1 MIGDGKLLVVDVDGG
16 ATMFSATPELK
27 VISTAD
33 FDEATYATPVLVDGR
48 IYLRT
53 SKRLYCF
60 GNLREPVRHLGGK
73 Q

>member
-1 MIGDGKLLVVDVDGG
+1 VDVEGG

-33 FDEATYATPVLVDGR
+33 FDEPTYATPALVDGR

-60 GNLREPVRHLGGK
+60 GNSR
-73 Q
+73 